1 MKIILKNLKT
11 VKIPI
16 LLDCIRWIP
25 SDQMRE
31 SSPSESHLAESP
43 LGTSQNA
50 SSDRFSA
57 TLLLNL
63 MKIIFKLAILVAIGR
78 CSADLLPPLA
88 YCIIVSL
95 RSSSLDF
102 RLSSI
107 SQKCA
112 HDSLEKLIKIQHL
125 VGHRWPVSEIRS
137 LTTSSVT
144 RWKFWW
150 SSVDLAVLTAKRLSK
165 YDLELDE

>member
-63 MKIIFKLAILVAIGR
+63 MKIIFKLPILVAIGR

-88 YCIIVSL
+88 YCVIVSL
-95 RSSSLDF
+95 RLEVRVWISDSRAF
-102 RLSSI
+102 RKS
-107 SQKCA
+107 
-112 HDSLEKLIKIQHL
+112 
-125 VGHRWPVSEIRS
+125 
-137 LTTSSVT
+137 
-144 RWKFWW
+144 
-150 SSVDLAVLTAKRLSK
+150 VLTILWRN
-165 YDLELDE
+165 